1 VDKDHNHI
9 PRSIGLGHILVVFAG
24 LFHNIMRA
32 LHAFSEEIL
41 ELTVYNTIRENQVSE
56 VWEQFTTDLETM
68 EDNNG

>member
-1 VDKDHNHI
+1 M
-9 PRSIGLGHILVVFAG
+9 S
-24 LFHNIMRA
+24 A